1 MEELRMSHSKSP
13 FLRQVRDLI
22 RVKHLSYR
30 TEEAYLGWI
39 RRFILFHEK
48 RHPKEMGA
56 AEVQAFLTHLA
67 VKHTVSALTQ
77 DQALSALLFLLPE
90 SPKHRFAAARKIYAF
105 Q

>member
-1 MEELRMSHSKSP
+1 MSNQSKSP
-13 FLRQVRDLI
+13 FLESVRVLM

-56 AEVQAFLTHLA
+56 AEV
-67 VKHTVSALTQ
+67 
-77 DQALSALLFLLPE
+77 
-90 SPKHRFAAARKIYAF
+90 
-105 Q
+105 